1 MRKRKKT
8 SDAELEQRVPAAQLY
23 NFSARGC
30 RHCMT
35 RASVPQRRFSK
46 KRVEGDEE
54 TRIRRS
60 IGVDVALFP
69 YNTFVTAIHS

>member
-1 MRKRKKT
+1 
-8 SDAELEQRVPAAQLY
+8 
-23 NFSARGC
+23 
-30 RHCMT
+30 MT

-69 YNTFVTAIHS
+69 YDTFVTAIHS